1 MVHNWKY
8 KPHMV
13 YLRSRLAVFIRQK
26 RAGMSQRAFASRYGL
41 AQSTV
46 MRIEN
51 EDQNVTL
58 NTLEQLCRVFRVDV
72 GELFPRAPSA
82 GDARRYGKPAI
93 EPARLHEKRPE
104 GSPVTPASKAVT
116 RPRHGKGG
124 AGSGGSEV
132 P

>member
-1 MVHNWKY
+1 
-8 KPHMV
+8 
-13 YLRSRLAVFIRQK
+13 
-26 RAGMSQRAFASRYGL
+26 MSQRAFASRYGL

-72 GELFPRAPSA
+72 AELFPRAPRS
-82 GDARRYGKPAI
+82 DDVQPYSKPAI

-104 GSPVTPASKAVT
+104 GSPVTPASKAIPKRRRGQEDT
-116 RPRHGKGG
+116 E
-124 AGSGGSEV
+124 SGDSQGT
-132 P
+132 